1 MPGIAL
7 DREDIGVAAGAQLP
21 VWARPLWKRYQAA
34 ASVSAAAFHTEE
46 GECLSLS
53 VSAL

>member
-21 VWARPLWKRYQAA
+21 VWAGPLWDL
-34 ASVSAAAFHTEE
+34 ASVSTAAFHTEK
-46 GECLSLS
+46 GDCLALS
-53 VSAL
+53 VRTL

>member
-21 VWARPLWKRYQAA
+21 VWAGPLWKRYQAA
-34 ASVSAAAFHTEE
+34 SVSTAAFHTEE
-46 GECLSLS
+46 GDCLSLS
-53 VSAL
+53 VRTL